1 MPLFR
6 NTFWTNL
13 SCGLMS
19 KLKKSTLTGAARNN
33 SGRICHVMFPGCHV
47 CLDLFHAVQRVTREV
62 SKRQKGSKAACTAF
76 SLCFCGEGR
85 KDHVRSDV
93 SRTAEPNVLWQRVRD
108 WVRNYR
114 AHANVAVRQAIADL
128 KEHSECLFEQW
139 FSGSQNDECLHR
151 FLNAATSFRR
161 CTPDYM
167 RGLISCLVHRWN
179 KRKFARAWAKP
190 EAIGITK
197 DYLRD
202 LAPHF
207 ARCMDNH
214 CEIPDDWL
222 GVRGVA
228 GDELL
233 GGW

>member
-33 SGRICHVMFPGCHV
+33 SGTICHVMFPGCHV

-76 SLCFCGEGR
+76 SLCFRGEGR

-139 FSGSQNDECLHR
+139 FSGSQNDECLH
-151 FLNAATSFRR
+151 
-161 CTPDYM
+161 
-167 RGLISCLVHRWN
+167 
-179 KRKFARAWAKP
+179 
-190 EAIGITK
+190 
-197 DYLRD
+197 
-202 LAPHF
+202 
-207 ARCMDNH
+207 
-214 CEIPDDWL
+214 
-222 GVRGVA
+222 
-228 GDELL
+228 
-233 GGW
+233 